1 MYRNHQRLKTW
12 AMPVLAAACLS
23 GTQTVIA
30 QAVPAPQTTA
40 ATSDAGATRYA
51 IDSAQSDVRILV
63 YKGGAMARLGHNH
76 VVSSKNVT
84 GTVSIHEDLARSQI
98 EIHMP
103 TASLIVDDAK
113 ARSLEGP
120 EFSAAVDQDARDGTK
135 KNLLRE
141 EVLDGAKYPEIVL
154 RSVGVSGTQAKP
166 RLSMQITIK
175 GVQREIPVDAA
186 VAVTGDRLTATG
198 EFAIKQTD
206 FKMKPFSVA
215 MGAIKVEDQLKIKFS
230 IVGLKQQ

>member
-1 MYRNHQRLKTW
+1 MYRTHQRLKTW
-12 AMPVLAAACLS
+12 SMPVLVAACIAGS
-23 GTQTVIA
+23 PTAIA
-30 QAVPAPQTTA
+30 QAVPASPTPVV
-40 ATSDAGATRYA
+40 ATAGATRYV

-76 VVSSKNVT
+76 VISSKNVT
-84 GTVSIHEDLARSQI
+84 GTISIHEDLARSQI

-113 ARSLEGP
+113 ARSLEGS

-141 EVLDGAKYPEIVL
+141 EVLDGARYPEIVL

-166 RLSMQITIK
+166 QLSMQITIK

-186 VAVTGDRLTATG
+186 VAVTGDRVTATG

>member
-1 MYRNHQRLKTW
+1 MNRICSRPTSF
-12 AMPVLAAACLS
+12 ALALFSTAFLAGSHTTL
-23 GTQTVIA
+23 A
-30 QAVPAPQTTA
+30 QAPAA
-40 ATSDAGATRYA
+40 SGATSDARYV

-63 YKGGAMARLGHNH
+63 FKGGAMARLGHNH
-76 VVSSKNVT
+76 VISSKNVT
-84 GTVSIHEDLARSQI
+84 GTISLQEDVTRSQI

-103 TASLIVDDAK
+103 TQSLIVDDAK

-120 EFSAAVDQDARDGTK
+120 DFSAAVDQDARDGTK

-141 EVLDGAKYPEIVL
+141 EVLDGAHHPEVVL
-154 RSVGVSGTQAKP
+154 RSVGVTGTQAKP
-166 RLSMQITIK
+166 HLTMQIAIK
-175 GVQREIPVDAA
+175 GVQREVPVDAA
-186 VAVTGDRLTATG
+186 VVVAGDRVTATG

-215 MGAIKVEDQLKIKFS
+215 MGAIRVEDQLKIKFS